1 MDDRSDRERRLDSLY
16 VAVRDAA
23 AVDRQ
28 AAFDIAM
35 NELQYFPLHAEAR
48 ELAEASV
55 ADDDETRLASAAAAF
70 LEADGYEPG
79 FEQAPERFGRLERAL
94 DAVRADMRATG
105 LTGEVRLVRP
115 DWTPNAAVETWAGD
129 TGWTGGIFFSDTADD
144 LSALVAVAEQ
154 ARQAIMESLGYQS
167 TGTVWPACP
176 AHGLETLPEA
186 RNGTGVWWCD
196 GGNGHV
202 SAEIGHW
209 AARQQSRLWRIPCLP
224 GGITRCPGA
233 AGLRRQGREKRLTHT
248 TDLVHRSTT
257 ARGANPQ
264 VRELTSVRLR
274 DADKTRVLGRRRRA
288 CRKHRLGHGLPR
300 PYLSS
305 CCAR

>member
-1 MDDRSDRERRLDSLY
+1 MDDRSEPERRLDALY
-16 VAVRDAA
+16 VAVRDGA

-35 NELQYFPLHAEAR
+35 NELEYFPLHAEAR
-48 ELAEASV
+48 ELAEASA

-70 LEADGYEPG
+70 LDANGYEPG
-79 FEQAPERFGRLERAL
+79 FEQAPERFARLERAL

-129 TGWTGGIFFSDTADD
+129 TGWTAGVFPSEAADD

-154 ARQAIMESLGYQS
+154 ASQAVMESLDYQF
-167 TGTVWPACP
+167 TGRAWPACP
-176 AHGLETLPEA
+176 EHGLCASPQA

-196 GGNGHV
+196 GDGGHV

-209 AARQQSRLWRIPCLP
+209 P
-224 GGITRCPGA
+224 GV
-233 AGLRRQGREKRLTHT
+233 AG
-248 TDLVHRSTT
+248 
-257 ARGANPQ
+257 
-264 VRELTSVRLR
+264 
-274 DADKTRVLGRRRRA
+274 
-288 CRKHRLGHGLPR
+288 
-300 PYLSS
+300 
-305 CCAR
+305 